1 MAEIKWSNVD
11 GSALNGAVSN
21 ANSAVNSYVRTLFGI
36 GSNVEDFTDK
46 LQKRSDET
54 AEWNRNQNTQQI
66 INQMHDADSADALQ
80 QLQSQGIGNA
90 QTALGQFGGQVD
102 LATLNKAKAS
112 WVSDVENRATAKDK
126 LRDTTEVAKNRK
138 AEIINLLQQ
147 GRQAEAESLIAQSQ
161 GVFSNSGLDSLIT
174 LAREQRIKDRAYAL
188 DVSQTEAQN
197 ALSYANARSAD
208 ATANY
213 TNSKNNLDIFNTSEK
228 INATN
233 TEATAK
239 AREQAEE
246 YNFIISAAPKAVAQV
261 LAFNNVDSATNQKIT
276 NSIANSSS
284 LMEVKNKISSLVAS
298 ETITAEQGTAL
309 EQAYIDSDNAQKNLK
324 KLMISEQER
333 QQQAE
338 NTRNNFG
345 NIINGGSVLS
355 SVSSSGGSVGSGN
368 TGSVDVNSKIK
379 TGSTVSFQ
387 GVDLKLGLTKS
398 VEVKGKQVQVGEVQ
412 LPNGGTEVVK
422 VNSNGSAE
430 PLSQEEVL
438 SIAKQTGGGAFN
450 ILNPKA
456 DIEGMNAARES
467 ITTDNPVDFDYKA
480 TIADLQA
487 KKAQTTTARNQD
499 PTQSPDAQLN
509 LGNDKDR
516 EAANNLVDKSQ
527 LNVDNY
533 TAGTNPANKDTGET
547 ALRNAEV
554 YTKALQVKDGNK
566 YRDIETVDEFNQ
578 RMTDNELKLTNENLT
593 TADKAKIQVE
603 QQYLK
608 NIKTVL
614 SNKKYAGKGGFKEQL
629 NAAVADV
636 HEGLNRKIQT
646 MSNRVVK
653 DYLGSD
659 EASSEITNKAF
670 KNVRSLVDSKTLE
683 PAKHVEYNGNIK
695 ELNTEESILNSA
707 KSVAED
713 LNRKNKNG
721 EIDNSGLNRYDS
733 TFASVVDSVERAGST
748 LSKEDKQLIIG
759 AAIKSANKLMAY
771 RPTDGKEV
779 NQKAIDNATT
789 EFNEEME
796 QLKLFVSRG
805 ANNGKSLSDS
815 VINLAKAEANANSL
829 KDTPSYAYQQIAG
842 YGENNRNA
850 SNLVSYVESNTEDG
864 LGYTATTK
872 TDFYK
877 SAPQLQKDRAE
888 LARLNKAGLEE
899 GARFI
904 KTAALSRDALLVDI
918 KDQMSPEDRA
928 AYNSG
933 SLNKKAELEKKYKS
947 ELDAI
952 NKSRDDIKYGRPQH
966 LEASILANL
975 QRADDGYISK
985 EDFAK
990 QIQMLN
996 EIRSRQHLPLIPKD
1010 KNKWTYASVKAILHP
1025 KEGKQNG

>member
-21 ANSAVNSYVRTLFGI
+21 ANSAVNNYVRTLFGI

-54 AEWNRNQNTQQI
+54 AEWNRSQNTQQI
-66 INQMHDADSADALQ
+66 INQMHDADSVDALQ

-147 GRQAEAESLIAQSQ
+147 GKQAEAEALIAQSQ

-197 ALSYANARSAD
+197 ALSYASARSAD

-213 TNSKNNLDIFNTSEK
+213 TNSKTNLDIFNTSEK
-228 INATN
+228 INAAN
-233 TEATAK
+233 AEATAK

-246 YNFIISAAPKAVAQV
+246 SNSIISAAPQAVAQV
-261 LAFNNVDSATNQKIT
+261 LDSKNIQNIT
-276 NSIANSSS
+276 NAIDGSTS
-284 LMEVKNKISSLVAS
+284 LIEAKSKISDLVAS
-298 ETITAEQGTAL
+298 GTITTEQGTAL
-309 EQAYIDSDNAQKNLK
+309 EQAYIDSFNAQKNLK

-345 NIINGGSVLS
+345 NIVNGGSVSS
-355 SVSSSGGSVGSGN
+355 SVSSSGGGVGSGN

-379 TGSTVSFQ
+379 TGSIVSFQ

-398 VEVKGKQVQVGEVQ
+398 VEIKGKQVQVGEVQ
-412 LPNGGTEVVK
+412 LPNGGTEIVK

-438 SIAKQTGGGAFN
+438 SIAQQTGGSAFN

-467 ITTDNPVDFDYKA
+467 ITTENPADFDYKA
-480 TIADLQA
+480 TVADRQA
-487 KKAQTTTARNQD
+487 KKAKATTARNQD

-509 LGNDKDR
+509 LGKDEDR
-516 EAANNLVDKSQ
+516 KAANNLVGKSQ
-527 LNVDNY
+527 LNINNY
-533 TAGTNPANKDTGET
+533 TAGINPENQDTGET

-566 YRDIETVDEFNQ
+566 FRDIETVDEFNQ
-578 RMTDNELKLTNENLT
+578 RMADNELKLTNENLT

-614 SNKKYAGKGGFKEQL
+614 SSKKYAGKGGFKDQL

-646 MSNRVVK
+646 MSNRAVK

-683 PAKHVEYNGNIK
+683 PAKHVEYNGNVK

-829 KDTPSYAYQQIAG
+829 KDTPTYAYQQIAG

-850 SNLVSYVESNTEDG
+850 SNLISYVEDNTEDG

-888 LARLNKAGLEE
+888 LASLNKAGLEE
-899 GARFI
+899 GAKFI
-904 KTAALSRDALLVDI
+904 KNVALKRDAVLMDI
-918 KDQMSPEDRA
+918 KDQMTPEDRA
-928 AYNSG
+928 AFQSG
-933 SLNKKAELEKKYKS
+933 SLNVKAALEKKYKS

-975 QRADDGYISK
+975 QRADEGYISK
-985 EDFAK
+985 DDFAK

-996 EIRSRQHLPLIPKD
+996 EIRNRQHLPLIPKD
-1010 KNKWTYASVKAILHP
+1010 RNKWTYASVKAILHP
-1025 KEGKQNG
+1025 EEGK